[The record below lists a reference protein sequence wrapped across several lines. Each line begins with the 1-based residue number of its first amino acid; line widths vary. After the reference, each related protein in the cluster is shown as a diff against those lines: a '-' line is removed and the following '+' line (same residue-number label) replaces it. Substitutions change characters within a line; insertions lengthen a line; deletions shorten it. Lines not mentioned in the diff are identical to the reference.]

1 MGSEKRAVTWR
12 ISLTVPWGAN
22 ISTRAPPAAPRAAG
36 GESVARRIQVNREKD
51 ARPRSVTLGRMADL
65 SGWDC
70 WGIV

>member
-22 ISTRAPPAAPRAAG
+22 ISMRAPSAALKAAG
-36 GESVARRIQVNREKD
+36 GGSVARRIQVNREKHT
-51 ARPRSVTLGRMADL
+51 RPRNGMHERMADL

-70 WGIV
+70 WEIV